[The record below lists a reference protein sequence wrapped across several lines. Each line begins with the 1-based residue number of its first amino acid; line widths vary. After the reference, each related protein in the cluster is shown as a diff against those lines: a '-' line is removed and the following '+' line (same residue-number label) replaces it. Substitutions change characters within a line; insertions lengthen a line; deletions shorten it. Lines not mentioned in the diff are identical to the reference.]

1 MTHADN
7 ILIFCGVLLTS
18 TLGCLIS
25 FQLPIFLNE
34 LDKDDLNHYLK
45 GVVYGIL
52 GLLPI
57 LIGCGFLLRIDH
69 FLIVFLPVIL
79 ICAILIGLFF
89 ISFQTLIVV
98 LTLFSKLV
106 QFVGYIF
113 FFLVCLTFFF
123 NMNFTNATLINEALR
138 IVFQMSIIVCGSLV
152 FCEIILRKFSNQI
165 EKVGQILN
173 IDKYSVMGIILS
185 FGTSIAMLPLF
196 SKMNRKGKIFNA
208 AFSLSGAFVF
218 GGQLGFIAS
227 VNSTSVTWFVVVKL
241 LAGILGLVIANV
253 LEE

>member
-1 MTHADN
+1 M
-7 ILIFCGVLLTS
+7 V
-18 TLGCLIS
+18 
-25 FQLPIFLNE
+25 
-34 LDKDDLNHYLK
+34 KDDNHRTRGLYYQEHEIPISHTSEGFKLITRIQDEVHRFAIEYPRLLRSKGQIHSILDDIEGIGPTRRKALMKYLK
-45 GVVYGIL
+45 
-52 GLLPI
+52 
-57 LIGCGFLLRIDH
+57 
-69 FLIVFLPVIL
+69 
-79 ICAILIGLFF
+79 FF

-113 FFLVCLTFFF
+113 FFLVCLPFFF

-152 FCEIILRKFSNQI
+152 FCEIVLRKFSSQI
-165 EKVGQILN
+165 ERVGQILN
-173 IDKYSVMGIILS
+173 INKYSVMGIILS

-196 SKMNRKGKIFNA
+196 SKMNKKGKILNA

-227 VNSTSVTWFVVVKL
+227 VNPASVTWFVVVKL